1 MFACL
6 HYVRIDPSNVF
17 IIHIQSG
24 SYKAN
29 LDYGMYDVSE
39 QEHHNWIHVS
49 NGYYLE
55 NFVDDMAS
63 FIIWDGT

>member
-1 MFACL
+1 MSLVSPLSRYNIDIVLHWGCILFNSIVFACL

-29 LDYGMYDVSE
+29 LDYGMFDVSE
-39 QEHHNWIHVS
+39 
-49 NGYYLE
+49 
-55 NFVDDMAS
+55 
-63 FIIWDGT
+63 